1 MASRIGV
8 KVHKAEVTRS
18 ISETPPTHYTV
29 TIQLFSLL
37 SKNAEKYESAEFEAG
52 GNKWKLVLHPNG
64 NKNKNVANHIS
75 LYLAVADASSLPP
88 DWEVSAVYRLFLL
101 DQNKDNYLVAQEPQ
115 GKQRRFHR
123 LKPERGFDR
132 FIPTKVFSDAS
143 YGYLV
148 DDTCELGAE
157 VFVSKE
163 RSRGKAECLE
173 MIKDPG
179 SFKHVW
185 KIETFSMLASEYYDS
200 KEFTAAGF
208 KWKMQ
213 LYPKGRDTGAGC
225 ISLYLVLADLTSL
238 TPASKVYV
246 DYTLRIQDQ
255 EENRH
260 ISFKKNHWFSA
271 SSRESG
277 WARFFPLSFFLRPN
291 DWVVN
296 DVCFLEAEVAVQGIT
311 RSVSDT
317 QQNHYTVTIQLFS
330 LLSKNAEKYESAEFE
345 AGGYKWKLV
354 LYPNGNK
361 SKNVADYISLYLAI
375 ADASLL
381 PPDLQGKQRRF
392 RRLKPEWGF
401 DQFIPIKVFT
411 DDSKGFLVDDTCKV
425 GVQVFV
431 SKESSTGRGECL
443 KMIKDPRSFTYVW
456 KIENF
461 SKLDSEYYDSKEF
474 TVAGFNWKM
483 QLYPNGRDSGTGSHI
498 SLYLV
503 LADLTSLTPTSR
515 IYVDYTFRIQDQ
527 VRARDL
533 SVKKNHW
540 FSASSRES
548 GSAKFLPLSFF
559 LWPHDWVVKDVCF
572 FEAEVTVR
580 GIASTLQ

>member
-1 MASRIGV
+1 M
-8 KVHKAEVTRS
+8 
-18 ISETPPTHYTV
+18 
-29 TIQLFSLL
+29 
-37 SKNAEKYESAEFEAG
+37 
-52 GNKWKLVLHPNG
+52 
-64 NKNKNVANHIS
+64 
-75 LYLAVADASSLPP
+75 ADATSLPP
-88 DWEVSAVYRLFLL
+88 
-101 DQNKDNYLVAQEPQ
+101 EPQ

-163 RSRGKAECLE
+163 RSRGKGECLE

-185 KIETFSMLASEYYDS
+185 KIENFSMLASEYYDS

-213 LYPKGRDTGAGC
+213 LYPKGRDRGAGC

-381 PPDLQGKQRRF
+381 PPGWEVSAVFRFFLLDQNLNNHPIVQDLQGKQRRF

-461 SKLDSEYYDSKEF
+461 SKLDCEYYDSKEF

-548 GSAKFLPLSFF
+548 GSANFIPVRFCLEPAYKYL
-559 LWPHDWVVKDVCF
+559 VKDCF
-572 FEAEVTVR
+572 LFKAEVTIR
-580 GIASTLQ
+580 GIASPL

>member
-1 MASRIGV
+1 MFVAVIKTGLNVILACSIPKNSPMLEVNAEKKLVEKLISSGSESVFFSNPTHNANFLTDTAIRNPKHHPNFLMSSNLIVVTCISSISENNFVAMASRIGL
-8 KVHKAEVTRS
+8 KVHKTEITRS
-18 ISETPPTHYTV
+18 VSETPPTHYTV
-29 TIQLFSLL
+29 TIQSFSLL
-37 SKNAEKYESAEFEAG
+37 SKNDKKYESAEFEAG

-185 KIETFSMLASEYYDS
+185 KIENFSMLASEYYDS

-246 DYTLRIQDQ
+246 DCTLRIQDQ
-255 EENRH
+255 VENRH
-260 ISFKKNHWFSA
+260 ISFKKSHWFSA

-296 DVCFLEAEVAVQGIT
+296 DVCFLEAEV
-311 RSVSDT
+311 
-317 QQNHYTVTIQLFS
+317 
-330 LLSKNAEKYESAEFE
+330 
-345 AGGYKWKLV
+345 
-354 LYPNGNK
+354 
-361 SKNVADYISLYLAI
+361 
-375 ADASLL
+375 
-381 PPDLQGKQRRF
+381 
-392 RRLKPEWGF
+392 
-401 DQFIPIKVFT
+401 
-411 DDSKGFLVDDTCKV
+411 
-425 GVQVFV
+425 
-431 SKESSTGRGECL
+431 
-443 KMIKDPRSFTYVW
+443 
-456 KIENF
+456 
-461 SKLDSEYYDSKEF
+461 
-474 TVAGFNWKM
+474 
-483 QLYPNGRDSGTGSHI
+483 
-498 SLYLV
+498 
-503 LADLTSLTPTSR
+503 
-515 IYVDYTFRIQDQ
+515 
-527 VRARDL
+527 
-533 SVKKNHW
+533 
-540 FSASSRES
+540 
-548 GSAKFLPLSFF
+548 
-559 LWPHDWVVKDVCF
+559 
-572 FEAEVTVR
+572 TVR
-580 GIASTLQ
+580 GIASTLL